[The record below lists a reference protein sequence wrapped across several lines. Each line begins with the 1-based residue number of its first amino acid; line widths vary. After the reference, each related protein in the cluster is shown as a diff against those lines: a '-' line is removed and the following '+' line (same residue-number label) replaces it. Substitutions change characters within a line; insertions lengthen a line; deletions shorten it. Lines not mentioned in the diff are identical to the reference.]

1 MEIKGLY
8 QLKMLGKSLW
18 QQFDL
23 FSQKKKKKK
32 VWEIKKNADTK
43 EPFIPRSSLRQG
55 AFQLVYHTNLSHSSG
70 IRQQDSIIY
79 CQLN

>member
-32 VWEIKKNADTK
+32 SLGNKKKRRHKRTFYSQEFPQARGVSACLTYK
-43 EPFIPRSSLRQG
+43 SFP
-55 AFQLVYHTNLSHSSG
+55 
-70 IRQQDSIIY
+70 
-79 CQLN
+79 